1 MHKFVQRKEL
11 LSLCLSG
18 ECAVERA
25 KENLFEHLVVYVPFS
40 FSRQNNHKTSL
51 SYCF

>member
-18 ECAVERA
+18 ACTAEQA
-25 KENLFEHLVVYVPFS
+25 NLFEHLVVYVPFR
-40 FSRQNNHKTSL
+40 FSGQNNHKISL
-51 SYCF
+51 PYVF